1 MHTAIT
7 TWRYTAVC
15 FLLIHP
21 FRMAKCLL
29 ELYWRLVTC
38 APHLHYL
45 FYVSH
50 SFRSRH
56 LCVSFCIASVSE
68 RAAHSSECSA
78 TSRMYVFMALD
89 NQTRIH
95 SMYIGCVAPHVQNLD
110 SFTQKTLFVR
120 CVCVFFL
127 YLFFQFFLVPWHFEC
142 MYTHWNRDKHT
153 HTYDDKRE
161 NFKEKNP

>member
-56 LCVSFCIASVSE
+56 LCVSFCHASVSE
-68 RAAHSSECSA
+68 WASGAFKWVLSHQSYVCTFSWHWIIKREFIVCILAASPPMSRILTLLHRKLYSFVVYACFFCIFFFSFSSFHGILNAC
-78 TSRMYVFMALD
+78 
-89 NQTRIH
+89 IH
-95 SMYIGCVAPHVQNLD
+95 IETETN
-110 SFTQKTLFVR
+110 T
-120 CVCVFFL
+120 
-127 YLFFQFFLVPWHFEC
+127 
-142 MYTHWNRDKHT
+142 HT
-153 HTYDDKRE
+153 HMTT
-161 NFKEKNP
+161 NFNEKNP